1 MQIKYMYMNAKNR
14 FSFLP
19 ANLGSKFSS
28 MLKSWSSVSIVS
40 PLNLNV
46 LYKT

>member
-1 MQIKYMYMNAKNR
+1 MQIKYMNAKNQS
-14 FSFLP
+14 SFLP

-28 MLKSWSSVSIVS
+28 VLKSCSSVSIVS

-46 LYKT
+46 LNKT